1 MLARVLNWGREP
13 GPSTGALNL
22 GPLPPTP
29 IMVPNCRPQSEAITK
44 GPKRRR
50 RQIEFENIYP
60 DKSPSE
66 AFAHATALLALLK
79 AECTP
84 GRYIKKKQLERMY
97 AEVCA
102 HEGWQPRHWTAIARR
117 LGKLTDKR
125 TVKENG
131 KKFVAYRIPKP

>member
-1 MLARVLNWGREP
+1 MLARVWNWGREL

-29 IMVPNCRPQSEAITK
+29 IMVPNCRPQSEALAK

-60 DKSPSE
+60 EKSRSE
-66 AFAHATALLALLK
+66 AFIHATALLDLLK

-84 GRYIKKKQLERMY
+84 GRYIKKKQLERTY
-97 AEVCA
+97 HELCAAER
-102 HEGWQPRHWTAIARR
+102 WSPRHWTAIARQ

-125 TVKENG
+125 TAKENG
-131 KKFVAYRIPKP
+131 KKVVAYRIPKL